1 VVTEQTLADLFPDA
15 VAAYRR
21 SVADVDYV
29 RGLWVDAG
37 RPLVAD
43 HGNGSAGIHPLLRAV
58 QESEVLANRLRGELE
73 LSPRSAKSVIRR
85 GPGRPTGAASA
96 PDRAPAKVT
105 CVASRTRASC
115 RTTGSPRHAP
125 TASGGELVSARD
137 IGCAQ
142 SEPAHPSRRA
152 PGAVGDW
159 PGRRSKLRAARPSSR
174 GDGARA
180 ARLGVPDAV
189 LPRHLIW
196 SRLMRRGGW
205 LRR

>member
-125 TASGGELVSARD
+125 TASGGERYRRVTSDARSRSPLTRR
-137 IGCAQ
+137 G
-142 SEPAHPSRRA
+142 ERPARLETGRVAGPSY
-152 PGAVGDW
+152 
-159 PGRRSKLRAARPSSR
+159 
-174 GDGARA
+174 
-180 ARLGVPDAV
+180 ARLGRRQEVMALEQRDSGCP
-189 LPRHLIW
+189 
-196 SRLMRRGGW
+196 MRCYRGT
-205 LRR
+205 